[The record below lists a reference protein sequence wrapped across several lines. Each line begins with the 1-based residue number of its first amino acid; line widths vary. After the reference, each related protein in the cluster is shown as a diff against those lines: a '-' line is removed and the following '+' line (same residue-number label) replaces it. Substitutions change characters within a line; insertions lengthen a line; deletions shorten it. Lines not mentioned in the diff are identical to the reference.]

1 VKIAYV
7 QTNPRHGAREENFK
21 RAEALVV
28 DVEADAFVFPE
39 LFSTGYL
46 FENREEL
53 AKLAEPIDD
62 SPTFLWMRKIA
73 GEKNCVVCGGFPE
86 LDKEKNR
93 IYNSAA
99 IASFIGPPV
108 VHYRKLHLFNQEK
121 ELFDPGDLPPR
132 AANVGLAIA
141 GIMICFDWIFP
152 ETMRLLALNDAQIVF
167 HPANLILPHCQAAMV
182 TRSLENRLFSVT
194 ANRIG
199 TEEIAGKK
207 LTFTGCSQI
216 VAPDGK
222 VLAQASADKEEVG
235 VVEIDPNQASDK
247 MITENNH
254 ILKDRRVDM
263 YGALIYTD
271 ADRQGRL

>member
-7 QTNPRHGAREENFK
+7 QTSPQHGVREKNFE
-21 RAEALVV
+21 RAEALIAK
-28 DVEADAFVFPE
+28 VEADALVFPE

-46 FENREEL
+46 FESREEL

-62 SPTFLWMRKIA
+62 SPTFLWMQKIA
-73 GEKNCVVCGGFPE
+73 GEKSCVVCGGFPE
-86 LDKEKNR
+86 LDRENNK

-108 VHYRKLHLFNQEK
+108 VHYRKLHLFDREK

-167 HPANLILPHCQAAMV
+167 HPANLILPYCQPAMI

-199 TEEIAGKK
+199 TEEIKDRK

-235 VVEIDPNQASDK
+235 VAEIDPNQASDK
-247 MITENNH
+247 MVTENNH
-254 ILKDRRVDM
+254 ILRDRRVDM
-263 YGALIYTD
+263 YEPLVSTD
-271 ADRQGRL
+271 ADRHGRL